1 MQSSE
6 DNNIIMIKLDDGED
20 LFASL
25 EAATMKHGIRW
36 GVFLTGVGM
45 LRDFETGY
53 WTGKEYLAEFHE
65 EPHELLHYGG
75 SIAEVD
81 GKPAF
86 HIHVT
91 LAGQDH
97 RVIGGHIN
105 KGTVAV
111 LNEICIRKF
120 ENLPMTRELSERSTL
135 MELKLE

>member
-6 DNNIIMIKLDDGED
+6 DNNHIMVKLEDGED

-25 EAATMKHGIRW
+25 EEVVRKHSIRW

-53 WTGKEYLAEFHE
+53 WTGEEYLAEFHE

-75 SIAEVD
+75 SIAEVE

-86 HIHVT
+86 HIHCT
-91 LAGQDH
+91 LAGKDH
-97 RVIGGHIN
+97 RAIGGHIN

-111 LNEICIRKF
+111 LNEICILKF
-120 ENLPMTRELSERSTL
+120 NDLPMTRQLSERSGL
-135 MELKLE
+135 MELKLD